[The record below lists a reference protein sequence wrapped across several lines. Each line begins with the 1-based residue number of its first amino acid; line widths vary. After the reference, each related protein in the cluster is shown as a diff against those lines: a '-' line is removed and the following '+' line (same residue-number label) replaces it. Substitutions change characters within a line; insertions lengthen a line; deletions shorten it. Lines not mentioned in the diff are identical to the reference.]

1 MPVSKSKRKCKNGK
15 PVQKKNKTAISAI
28 YLEKSGIEETRQ
40 LFEKAQ
46 LRCEM
51 KIGTGECTFDDVA
64 LFRDCLNLSTWC
76 LIYLDRV
83 LQVVNDDWWQENEKT
98 HQAACDAFHT
108 FYARGNA
115 KGGVRDQTVRYVA
128 TGTELTAIKD
138 GLVVAGQII
147 DVMLDEHPQTFLSLY
162 MGMKKFLK
170 GRGTG
175 RLQFTAGDLE
185 KAIRKYTRG

>member
-1 MPVSKSKRKCKNGK
+1 MPVSKSKRKKNGK
-15 PVQKKNKTAISAI
+15 PVAQKKKTAISAI
-28 YLEKSGIEETRQ
+28 YLEKSGIDEVKD

-51 KIGTGECTFDDVA
+51 KLGSGLCTFDDVA

-76 LIYLDRV
+76 LIYLDRI
-83 LQVVNDDWWQENEKT
+83 LQVVNDDWWQANQKVHED
-98 HQAACDAFHT
+98 ACAAFHT
-108 FYARGNA
+108 FYQRGNL
-115 KGGVRDQTVRYVA
+115 KGGNRDESVRYVA
-128 TGTELTAIKD
+128 TGSELTAIKD
-138 GLVVAGQII
+138 GLVLAGEII
-147 DVMLDEHPQTFLSLY
+147 DEMLENRPQTFLSLY

-175 RLQFTAGDLE
+175 RLQFTAADIE

>member
-1 MPVSKSKRKCKNGK
+1 MPVSKSRRKKNGK
-15 PVQKKNKTAISAI
+15 PVAQKKKTAISAI
-28 YLEKSGIEETRQ
+28 YLEKSGIDEVKD

-51 KIGTGECTFDDVA
+51 KLGSGLCTFDDVA

-76 LIYLDRV
+76 LIYLDRI
-83 LQVVNDDWWQENEKT
+83 LQVVNDDWWQANQKVHED
-98 HQAACDAFHT
+98 ACAAFHT
-108 FYARGNA
+108 FYQRGNL
-115 KGGVRDQTVRYVA
+115 KGGNRDESVRYVA
-128 TGTELTAIKD
+128 TGSELTAIKD
-138 GLVVAGQII
+138 GLVLAGEII
-147 DVMLDEHPQTFLSLY
+147 DEMLENRPQTFLSLY

-175 RLQFTAGDLE
+175 RLQFTAADIE

>member
-1 MPVSKSKRKCKNGK
+1 MPVSKSRRKKNGK
-15 PVQKKNKTAISAI
+15 PVQKKHKIAISAI
-28 YLEKSGIEETRQ
+28 YLEKSGIDEVKE
-40 LFEKAQ
+40 LFDKAQ
-46 LRCEM
+46 LKCEM
-51 KIGTGECTFDDVA
+51 KLGTGLCTFDDAA
-64 LFRDCLNLSTWC
+64 LFRDCLNISTWC

-83 LQVVNDDWWQENEKT
+83 LKELNDEWWNANQPVYD
-98 HQAACDAFHT
+98 AAREAFHT

-115 KGGVRDQTVRYVA
+115 QGGNRDESVRYVA

-138 GLVVAGQII
+138 GLVLAGQIV
-147 DVMLDEHPQTFLSLY
+147 DEMLENRPQIFLSLY

-175 RLQFTAGDLE
+175 RLQFTAGELE